1 MSINCQGQVI
11 NCSPFRPCSC
21 PEPIVTDIWGKETFQ
36 STAEKEQKDFTAKT
50 LASLQTEVNASVA
63 AAEAAAKQQQAA
75 TAAMQ
80 VGQQTVSLAAGAVAA
95 AFPPKT
101 SAALLPPLATTGA
114 LPLVTPTDDEP
125 APAEELTP
133 LNFVAP
139 TPAAPPSSSVPT
151 WVWVLGGMSV
161 VALALAVV

>member
-1 MSINCQGQVI
+1 M
-11 NCSPFRPCSC
+11 
-21 PEPIVTDIWGKETFQ
+21 TDIWGKETFQ

-75 TAAMQ
+75 TVAMQ

-139 TPAAPPSSSVPT
+139 TPAAPAPTPAAPAPPSSSVPT